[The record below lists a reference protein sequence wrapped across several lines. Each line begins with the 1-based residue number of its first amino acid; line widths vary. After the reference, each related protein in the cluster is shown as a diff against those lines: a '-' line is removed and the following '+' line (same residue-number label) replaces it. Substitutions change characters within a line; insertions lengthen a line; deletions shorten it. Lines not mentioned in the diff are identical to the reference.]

1 MRNSRCAA
9 VLLAALLGG
18 CSLTPPPPAL
28 SSAVPDHFA
37 EVPPSWTEATPADHT
52 PRGPWWQAFAD
63 PVLDDLEARAQAASP
78 TLAVALARRD
88 AARAVLGQAAAAQV
102 PEVDAGGSVSRD
114 RLAQDRPL
122 STGTAPTYNDYRI
135 GAQLSYEVDLWGQVR
150 ATVTAAR
157 AEAQASEA
165 DLASVRLI
173 LQAAVADAYVRLRG
187 LDAQADLLRRSVEA
201 YTRALELTRR
211 RHEGGV
217 ASGLDE
223 NRALTVLGNA
233 RAQVAEI
240 ASQRAVTEHEL
251 AALIGAPASAFHLA
265 PAARVVDAP
274 AVPVGTPST
283 LLQRRPD
290 VAAAERRVIE
300 ANAQVGVARAALFPS
315 ITLGLSGGY
324 ETTGASLISAPN
336 TFWALGPLA
345 VNLPVFDA
353 GKRRAAVRQSRAQLD
368 GAAAAYRTSVLTA
381 FREVEDALANARDL
395 AREAD
400 EQRAAA
406 RAADATS
413 ELSFTR
419 YREGAADYFE
429 VVTAQ
434 TDALNAERALLAV
447 ETRRAQASVAIVR
460 ALGGPVG

>member
-1 MRNSRCAA
+1 MRNSRWAAA
-9 VLLAALLGG
+9 VLAVLLGG
-18 CSLTPPPPAL
+18 CSLVPPPPAL

-37 EVPPSWTEATPADHT
+37 EVPPAWTEAVPADRA
-52 PRGPWWQAFAD
+52 PRGAWWQAFAD
-63 PVLDDLEARAQAASP
+63 PVLDDLETRAAAASP
-78 TLAVALARRD
+78 TLSAALARRD
-88 AARAVLGQAAAAQV
+88 AARAVLGQAAAAEV
-102 PEVDAGGSVSRD
+102 PEIDAGASAARD

-122 STGTAPTYNDYRI
+122 STGTAPTYNDYRV

-157 AEAQASEA
+157 AEAMASEA
-165 DLASVRLI
+165 DLSSVRLS

-187 LDAQADLLRRSVEA
+187 LDAQADLLRRAVDA

-223 NRALTVLGNA
+223 NRARTVLGNA

-251 AALIGAPASAFHLA
+251 AALIGANASAFHLA

-274 AVPVGTPST
+274 AVPVGTPAT

-300 ANAQVGVARAALFPS
+300 ANAQIGAARAALFPA

-336 TFWALGPLA
+336 TFWALGPLGLS
-345 VNLPVFDA
+345 LPLFDA
-353 GKRRAAVRQSRAQLD
+353 GKRRAAVQQSRAQLD
-368 GAAAAYRTSVLTA
+368 GAAAAYRTTVLTA
-381 FREVEDALANARDL
+381 FREVEDALASAREL

-406 RAADATS
+406 QAAAATS
-413 ELSFTR
+413 DLSFTR

-434 TDALNAERALLAV
+434 TDALNAQRALLAV
-447 ETRRAQASVAIVR
+447 ETRRAQASVAIVK